1 MSSTASLLRRTA
13 FILSIAAILGAVL
26 AWRRDRLGPAGPES
40 PPEWPDFISPVPGP
54 NGTSATPAAPA
65 TPASSA
71 AQSGGGE
78 SAAWV
83 APLADGS
90 CPADHKIKA
99 KESSGIYHVPEGRFY
114 ERTNPDRCYSTEAG
128 AEADGYRRSKS

>member
-40 PPEWPDFISPVPGP
+40 PPEWPEFITPVPGS
-54 NGTSATPAAPA
+54 NGAAATPATPAAP
-65 TPASSA
+65 A

-83 APLADGS
+83 APRADGS
-90 CPADHKIKA
+90 CPPDHTIKA

-114 ERTNPDRCYSTEAG
+114 GRTNPDRCYATEAG